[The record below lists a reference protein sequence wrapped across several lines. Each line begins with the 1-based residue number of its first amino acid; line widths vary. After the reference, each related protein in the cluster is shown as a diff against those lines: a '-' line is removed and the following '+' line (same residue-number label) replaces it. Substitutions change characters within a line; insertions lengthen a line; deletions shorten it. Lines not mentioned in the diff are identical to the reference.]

1 MGKLLVF
8 FVGMVVM
15 TVVWYVRKTR
25 ARERLREI
33 DEGRRCIAC
42 NRTDLDAYAGN
53 VRCRGCGHVASLSAL
68 RSAQVGDQ
76 DLSDIT
82 RPHDRGL

>member
-8 FVGMVVM
+8 FVV
-15 TVVWYVRKTR
+15 TVVTTATWYVRKTR

-53 VRCRGCGHVASLSAL
+53 VRCRSCGHVASLNAL
-68 RSAQVGDQ
+68 RAAHVGDA
-76 DLSDIT
+76 DIANVT
-82 RPHDRGL
+82 KPDNRGL